1 MDVGTSGKGVR
12 VRVYFGER
20 DRADGKAL
28 WSALVDY
35 LRREGAAGA
44 TVTRAIAG
52 FGAHSKIHAANLVD
66 ISSDLPLV
74 LEWIDTEDEVTRLL
88 PGIEE
93 RLEGGLITSDP
104 VTIHRYQSHGDAS
117 H

>member
-1 MDVGTSGKGVR
+1 MTGNGVR

-20 DRADGKAL
+20 DRMNGKPL

-35 LRREGAAGA
+35 LRSEGASGA
-44 TVTRAIAG
+44 TVTRAIVG

-66 ISSDLPLV
+66 LSSDLPLV
-74 LEWIDTEDEVTRLL
+74 LEWIDTEETVARLL
-88 PGIEE
+88 PGIED

-104 VTIHRYQSHGDAS
+104 VTIHRYQPHNAPT